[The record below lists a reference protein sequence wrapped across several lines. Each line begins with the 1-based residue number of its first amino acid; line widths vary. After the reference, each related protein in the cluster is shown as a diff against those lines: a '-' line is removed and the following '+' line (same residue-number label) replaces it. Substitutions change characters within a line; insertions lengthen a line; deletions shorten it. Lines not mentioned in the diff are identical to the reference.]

1 MGGERGSMSSND
13 NKRVFR
19 RLIEE
24 GFNGGRLSILDE
36 VLTPEF
42 ADHSPCRQQ
51 GGADALRER
60 IALLRLAMPD
70 LQVCVDDIAAAG
82 DMTWAA
88 VTVRGTG
95 HAVPGKAAANECLGF
110 SRIETCRYV
119 DGRIAEYW
127 SETADLMEQLGI
139 TVT

>member
-1 MGGERGSMSSND
+1 MSPGD
-13 NKRVFR
+13 HKRVFR

-24 GFNGGRLSILDE
+24 AFNGGCLAVLDE
-36 VLTPEF
+36 VLTPDF
-42 ADHSPCRQQ
+42 ADHSPCQQ
-51 GGADALRER
+51 RGGADALRER
-60 IALLRLAMPD
+60 ISLLRLAMPD
-70 LQVCVDDIAAAG
+70 LRVSVDNLAADG

-88 VTVRGTG
+88 VTVRG
-95 HAVPGKAAANECLGF
+95 HAIPGKPPADECLGF
-110 SRIETCRYV
+110 SRIDTCRFV

>member
-1 MGGERGSMSSND
+1 MGAWPSS
-13 NKRVFR
+13 
-19 RLIEE
+19 I
-24 GFNGGRLSILDE
+24 E
-36 VLTPEF
+36 VLTPDF

-60 IALLRLAMPD
+60 IVLLRLAMPD
-70 LQVCVDDIAAAG
+70 LHVCIDNMAAAG

-95 HAVPGKAAANECLGF
+95 KAVPGQATADGCLGF

>member
-1 MGGERGSMSSND
+1 MSPSD
-13 NKRVFR
+13 HQRVFR

-24 GFNGGRLSILDE
+24 AFNGGCLAVLDE
-36 VLTPEF
+36 VLTADF

-70 LQVCVDDIAAAG
+70 LHVWIDDIAAAG

-88 VTVRGTG
+88 MTVRGTVHG
-95 HAVPGKAAANECLGF
+95 VPGKAATDECLGF

>member
-1 MGGERGSMSSND
+1 MSPSD
-13 NKRVFR
+13 HKRVFR

-24 GFNGGRLSILDE
+24 AFNGGCLAVLDE
-36 VLTPEF
+36 VLTTDF

-51 GGADALRER
+51 GGAGALRER

-70 LQVCVDDIAAAG
+70 LHVSVDDIAAAG
-82 DMTWAA
+82 DMTLAD

-95 HAVPGKAAANECLGF
+95 HAVAGKAAADECLGF

-127 SETADLMEQLGI
+127 SETADLLEQLGI

>member
-1 MGGERGSMSSND
+1 MSPSD
-13 NKRVFR
+13 HKRVFR
-19 RLIEE
+19 RLIDEA
-24 GFNGGRLSILDE
+24 FNGGCLAVLDE
-36 VLTPEF
+36 VLTADF

-51 GGADALRER
+51 GGADAFGER

-70 LQVCVDDIAAAG
+70 LHVCVDDIAAAG
-82 DMTWAA
+82 EMTWAA
-88 VTVRGTG
+88 LTVRGTG
-95 HAVPGKAAANECLGF
+95 RALPGAPAGDECLGF
-110 SRIETCRYV
+110 SRIDTCRFV

>member
-1 MGGERGSMSSND
+1 MSPSD
-13 NKRVFR
+13 HKRVFR

-24 GFNGGRLSILDE
+24 AFNDGCLAVLDE
-36 VLTPEF
+36 VLTADF

-70 LQVCVDDIAAAG
+70 LRVCVDDIAAAG

-95 HAVPGKAAANECLGF
+95 HAVPGQPAADECLGF
-110 SRIETCRYV
+110 SSIETCRYV